1 MLEQIVELAR
11 RHELILFADE
21 IYDRLVFDG
30 KTHTSI
36 ASLAPDLF
44 VVTFNGLSKSDRI
57 AGFRAGWMVL
67 SGDLSKGKG
76 YIEGINM
83 LSSMRLCANVLAQH
97 VVAPALK
104 NRPDVD
110 PLLLP
115 GGRLY
120 GDENASVRRLM
131 V

>member
-1 MLEQIVELAR
+1 MEAAR

-57 AGFRAGWMVL
+57 ADFAVVGWCLVETCQRAKVT
-67 SGDLSKGKG
+67 
-76 YIEGINM
+76 
-83 LSSMRLCANVLAQH
+83 
-97 VVAPALK
+97 
-104 NRPDVD
+104 
-110 PLLLP
+110 
-115 GGRLY
+115 
-120 GDENASVRRLM
+120 
-131 V
+131 